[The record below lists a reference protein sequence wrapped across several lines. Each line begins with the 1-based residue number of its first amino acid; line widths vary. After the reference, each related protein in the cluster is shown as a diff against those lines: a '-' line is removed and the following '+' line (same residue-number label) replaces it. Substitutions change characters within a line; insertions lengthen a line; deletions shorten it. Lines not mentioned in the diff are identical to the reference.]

1 MNTNS
6 LKRFATVARN
16 LLMQGVRSRLKAVGF
31 NDDGSVRVEPKTSG
45 SSAIFDGQVI
55 NDSRFVARWNAL
67 RDRIASHGVKEVVEE
82 AAYTWFNRLM
92 AIRILEYNS
101 LAPALLDYENPEIRI
116 PRIVTDARAGKT
128 PVLSDEDRASLNAV
142 IGNGRLSFEQF
153 SILIR
158 AYCENNPIIRKCFGG
173 ITDYTMLL
181 LPADILAEDGFID
194 LLNKAGEFIAPEV
207 YRKPELIGWL
217 YQFYIAEKKDEVF
230 AKKGGY
236 DSDEIPAATQIFTP
250 NWIVKYM
257 VENTLGRIYLD
268 NNPDS
273 GLAENWK
280 YLVEPAGRTR
290 HGASLQYDSLEDLK
304 CGDLS
309 CGSGHILNEMF
320 DLLMQLYEDDFY
332 SPREAIES
340 ILTKNMVGI
349 DIDDRARQLAQF
361 ALLLKACQR
370 DSAFADGHCMPRI
383 YSMPEVKASNW
394 PHIHG
399 EIVKAYSMVAP
410 SQDSFNQVEKALEL
424 MEDANVLGSIMKF
437 DISDETRQYIA
448 SIVSA
453 YTESPRIIQILTER
467 QSNTPG
473 VGLIQ
478 TYLVP
483 EESDKTQYFDSFAP
497 IVDAFRVILVLTD
510 KYAVLCMNPPYMPTN
525 KEAVLKSYAVKEYPD
540 SKSDLFAIFMD
551 VAIDRLCEHGKY
563 GMINMQS
570 WMFLSSFETLRKK
583 VIENQQI
590 DSLLH
595 LGSRTFDELS
605 GEVVQNTA
613 FVISRREE
621 GRPRT
626 SNSDID
632 TEARGRASS
641 QYYRLIDGSS
651 CNAKRDMFLA
661 GENRHVVV
669 DQKQFE
675 QIPGAPIA
683 YWVSDKIREIITN
696 NLPLSAVCKPT
707 QGLATA
713 DNGRFVRSWFEVSI
727 NSIGF
732 GCKSAAAS
740 VASGRKF
747 FPLNSGGTFRKWYG
761 NLEFVLNWYNDG
773 YELKSFP
780 KAVVRNPDRYFIPG
794 ISWNRIASGD
804 PSFRFVPDGVIFTD
818 CSPTINTDKYYYFI
832 GLLNSPVTKEILSL
846 ISPTLHFEVGQIGKI
861 PIKED
866 FSQVIINDV
875 VNCISIS
882 KQDWDAHE
890 TSWDFQ
896 CNELIALSNEDG
908 EISKIDDAVEVYERK
923 WTDLFKRLHANE
935 EELNRQFIEIYGLQD
950 ELTPDVPLDEVTI
963 LQQGE
968 ISWEEVR
975 GRTSLGGGA
984 PSHLTHYNE
993 ARGRASSQRPLPA
1006 FLRRDEVEVH
1016 GTKLPHWNQDDTYVF
1031 ITFRLG
1037 DSLPQDLLAQLKSER
1052 ETWLS
1057 LHPQPWD
1064 KQTEH
1069 EYHRKFSHKTEEWL
1083 DNGYGSCLLKSPEAS
1098 AIVLE
1103 TMRHDDGRKY
1113 DLVDYVIM
1121 SNHVHALVRMI
1132 GDNKIQTLAQEWKS
1146 VSSHKLRKQFGAE
1159 WCGWMKNYYDRTIR
1173 DEAHFK
1179 NVISYIQK
1187 NYNQL
1192 GGGAPPRLTLGTG
1205 APSRLIYEQFNDKEA
1220 RGRASSQCASSQ
1232 LNFNTDVI
1240 IKQFVSYAVGCMMGR
1255 YRLDRP
1261 GLAIAHPN
1269 PRADEYAPYVV
1280 PQTGQQWWTDDD
1292 GIVPMMGE
1300 DCGFHDN
1307 AANRFTEFVRVTF
1320 GDKYLTDNMN
1330 FVRDALGKDVV
1341 DYLRTDFY
1349 ADHKRMYQNRPIY
1362 WMFSSNQK
1370 GKRAA
1375 FQCLV
1380 YMHRMNRFTPEH
1392 IRTNYLLPYIDH
1404 LAAREAELSGRS
1416 SLSAKENK
1424 RLKQLRSDLDECRD
1438 YQLRLHEFADRQIE
1452 IDLDEGVVKN
1462 YATFAPVLA
1471 KIK

>member
-16 LLMQGVRSRLKAVGF
+16 LLMQGVRNRLKAVGF
-31 NDDGSVRVEPKTSG
+31 KDDGSVRVEPVATG
-45 SSAIFDGQVI
+45 NSAIFDGQVI

-128 PVLSDEDRASLNAV
+128 PVLSDEDRASLEAV
-142 IGNGRLSFEQF
+142 IGDGRLSFEQF
-153 SILIR
+153 SLLIR

-173 ITDYTMLL
+173 ITDYTALL

-194 LLNKAGEFIAPEV
+194 LLNKAGEFIEPDD

-273 GLAENWK
+273 TISESWK
-280 YLVEPAGRTR
+280 YLVEPAEPTPDDAILR
-290 HGASLQYDSLEDLK
+290 YDSLEDLK

-320 DLLMQLYEDDFY
+320 DLLYSLYAEDFY
-332 SPREAIES
+332 SPREAIEA

-349 DIDDRARQLAQF
+349 DLDDRARQLAQF
-361 ALLLKACQR
+361 ALLLKACQT
-370 DSAFADGHCMPRI
+370 DTAFADGHCMPRI

-399 EIVKAYSMVAP
+399 EIVKAYSIVAP
-410 SQDSFNQVEKALEL
+410 SQNTFDEVETALQL

-453 YTESPRIIQILTER
+453 YTASSRTIQLLDEH
-467 QSNTPG
+467 QSDTPG
-473 VGLIQ
+473 VGPVQ
-478 TYLVP
+478 TYIIP
-483 EESDKTQYFDSFAP
+483 DESSDVQYFDSFAP
-497 IVDAFRVILVLTD
+497 IVDAFRVILALTD
-510 KYAVLCMNPPYMPTN
+510 KYAALCMNPPYMPTN
-525 KEAVLKSYAVKEYPD
+525 KEAALKAYAAKQYPD

-551 VAIDRLCEHGKY
+551 VAIERLCEYGKY

-570 WMFLSSFETLRKK
+570 WMFLSSFEALRKNI
-583 VIENQQI
+583 IENQQI

-595 LGSRTFDELS
+595 LGPRTFDELS
-605 GEVVQNTA
+605 GEVVQNAA
-613 FVISRREE
+613 FAISKEKPSYP
-621 GRPRT
+621 GV
-626 SNSDID
+626 
-632 TEARGRASS
+632 
-641 QYYRLIDGSS
+641 YYRLIDGTN
-651 CNAKRDMFLA
+651 CNAKCEMFLD
-661 GENRHVVV
+661 GINRYVVS

-683 YWVSDKIREIITN
+683 YWISEKIRETFTN

-713 DNGRFVRSWFEVSI
+713 DNGRFVRSWFEVAKT
-727 NSIGF
+727 SIGF
-732 GCKSAAAS
+732 GCESAAAS

-747 FPLNSGGTFRKWYG
+747 FPYNKGGGYRRWYG
-761 NLEFVLNWYNDG
+761 NQEFVVNWQNDG
-773 YELKSFP
+773 YEIKHF
-780 KAVVRNPDRYFIPG
+780 KGAVVRNPSTYFAES
-794 ISWNRIASGD
+794 ISWGLIASHT
-804 PSFRFVPDGVIFTD
+804 SAFRYYPQGFVYDVAGMSITEADV
-818 CSPTINTDKYYYFI
+818 NKYALL
-832 GLLNSPVTKEILSL
+832 GSLNS
-846 ISPTLHFEVGQIGKI
+846 TLFFNNVR
-861 PIKED
+861 
-866 FSQVIINDV
+866 IINPTVNMQCGDV
-875 VNCISIS
+875 AKAPNIIPTDSNSIEEIS
-882 KQDWDAHE
+882 KECVTISKEDWDAHE
-890 TSWDFQ
+890 TSWDFETSPLLAVDNQ
-896 CNELIALSNEDG
+896 TYCDNIDWMIECHRRKTGEQICIDPAAPELGSL
-908 EISKIDDAVEVYERK
+908 KWRYEQYCQK
-923 WTDLFKRLHANE
+923 WECLFDRLHHNE
-935 EELNRQFIEIYGLQD
+935 EELNRKFIDIYGLQD
-950 ELTPDVPLDEVTI
+950 ELTPEVALEDITI

-968 ISWEEVR
+968 I
-975 GRTSLGGGA
+975 
-984 PSHLTHYNE
+984 
-993 ARGRASSQRPLPA
+993 
-1006 FLRRDEVEVH
+1006 
-1016 GTKLPHWNQDDTYVF
+1016 K
-1031 ITFRLG
+1031 IT
-1037 DSLPQDLLAQLKSER
+1037 D
-1052 ETWLS
+1052 
-1057 LHPQPWD
+1057 
-1064 KQTEH
+1064 
-1069 EYHRKFSHKTEEWL
+1069 
-1083 DNGYGSCLLKSPEAS
+1083 
-1098 AIVLE
+1098 
-1103 TMRHDDGRKY
+1103 KY
-1113 DLVDYVIM
+1113 DLVDNDGAYLTD
-1121 SNHVHALVRMI
+1121 NDGALLTI
-1132 GDNKIQTLAQEWKS
+1132 TGD
-1146 VSSHKLRKQFGAE
+1146 
-1159 WCGWMKNYYDRTIR
+1159 
-1173 DEAHFK
+1173 
-1179 NVISYIQK
+1179 SYIEWQ
-1187 NYNQL
+1187 
-1192 GGGAPPRLTLGTG
+1192 R
-1205 APSRLIYEQFNDKEA
+1205 
-1220 RGRASSQCASSQ
+1220 
-1232 LNFNTDVI
+1232 DVV
-1240 IKQFVSYAVGCMMGR
+1240 IKQFISYAVGCMMGR

-1269 PRADEYAPYVV
+1269 PSADEYAPYVV
-1280 PQTGQQWWTDDD
+1280 PQTGEQWWIDDD

-1300 DCGFHDN
+1300 DSPFHDN
-1307 AANRFTEFVRVTF
+1307 ATNRFTEFVRAAI
-1320 GDKYLTDNMN
+1320 GNEYLTENMN

-1341 DYLRTDFY
+1341 DYFRSDFY
-1349 ADHKRMYQNRPIY
+1349 NDHKKMYQNRPIY

-1404 LAAREAELSGRS
+1404 LAAREAELSARS

-1424 RLKQLRSDLDECRD
+1424 LLKQLRSDLEECRD

-1452 IDLDEGVVKN
+1452 IDLDDGVVKN

-1471 KIK
+1471 KLK